1 MSPQLAPLLSV
12 LRSLRRN
19 FHVPPLICHLP
30 VALVVLMLL
39 LPSSTMSKDHEPNR
53 KPPAAPG
60 AGTFGEASARLNDR
74 EMVFIQRGAVPDLT
88 PQESRQFGARGWV
101 TLFSDDF
108 ESSFPGDYWNV
119 LYGGPTAYWG
129 DWTCWYG
136 NSSNESVGC
145 AADGYSQIN
154 CGDDY
159 LDNMN
164 SWMVL
169 GPFSLADEGIVDA
182 ELNFVFKLN
191 SEPDY
196 DFFSIMASVTG
207 ENYYGVGWSG
217 EVEDAYSFDLT
228 DVYTLGNLI
237 GESQVWIA
245 FIFQSD
251 GSVPA
256 ANGAQVDDVVL
267 RVNYESN
274 EPPTVEVTSPNGGE
288 TLSANASHT
297 ITWNANDPDGSPG
310 PLTIDLDY
318 STNNGGSWNS
328 IATGQS
334 NTGSYSWLLP
344 DVASTQALIRV
355 CANDG
360 EDEQCDESDGV
371 FTIIQNEVPEV
382 PALAPN
388 GGEAWL
394 ALSTQAIS
402 YTASDPDQSPDPTTV
417 SLDYSTDGGSHW
429 TGIING
435 LPAVGTHNWTVPDIG
450 SANCLVRAR
459 AFDGAAESS
468 DTSDASFE
476 IQQGQNTIGLSDAEG
491 FSGSSVTVELSL
503 QNDNNVK
510 GLQADIQYDAS
521 VASFVG
527 ISGFDRGAQ
536 MSASGEEMSNGV
548 ARFLL
553 FYDDDSELLPGTG
566 IVAQLTFALV
576 GTENDQTV
584 LTPNDIT
591 ISDPDAVELPASG
604 ENGSLT
610 IGAAPDPPVIQIN
623 ALKNPGRGRTIQI
636 FIAVALGSGN
646 SPTVTVGGQ
655 AAVLTH
661 LGNSIYLAQHAAP
674 SGTQSVTIVATD
686 TNSNGQSTEEITLNF
701 N

>member
-1 MSPQLAPLLSV
+1 
-12 LRSLRRN
+12 
-19 FHVPPLICHLP
+19 
-30 VALVVLMLL
+30 
-39 LPSSTMSKDHEPNR
+39 
-53 KPPAAPG
+53 
-60 AGTFGEASARLNDR
+60 
-74 EMVFIQRGAVPDLT
+74 
-88 PQESRQFGARGWV
+88 
-101 TLFSDDF
+101 
-108 ESSFPGDYWNV
+108 
-119 LYGGPTAYWG
+119 
-129 DWTCWYG
+129 
-136 NSSNESVGC
+136 
-145 AADGYSQIN
+145 
-154 CGDDY
+154 
-159 LDNMN
+159 
-164 SWMVL
+164 
-169 GPFSLADEGIVDA
+169 
-182 ELNFVFKLN
+182 
-191 SEPDY
+191 
-196 DFFSIMASVTG
+196 
-207 ENYYGVGWSG
+207 
-217 EVEDAYSFDLT
+217 
-228 DVYTLGNLI
+228 
-237 GESQVWIA
+237 
-245 FIFQSD
+245 
-251 GSVPA
+251 
-256 ANGAQVDDVVL
+256 
-267 RVNYESN
+267 
-274 EPPTVEVTSPNGGE
+274 
-288 TLSANASHT
+288 
-297 ITWNANDPDGSPG
+297 
-310 PLTIDLDY
+310 
-318 STNNGGSWNS
+318 
-328 IATGQS
+328 
-334 NTGSYSWLLP
+334 LLP

-382 PALAPN
+382 TGLAPN